1 MLKTLRPLLLTL
13 FFLQFA
19 SSQTTFNKPSEAYD
33 SSRRPLT
40 EWESAVE
47 SRTMPATPT
56 PPEEEV
62 RQRFGQL
69 CPLFSIQNE
78 SGEELYWLAK
88 LCEGD
93 HEKAL
98 AAIALYLSGSE
109 LTHAADARWLLATQQ
124 MRKTGNWE
132 SSWPTIKL
140 IAQQS
145 PVEEWFWRYRVA
157 IDDESDDNPKE
168 SLEWSKELYTILLA
182 RSKSDDPQLAPIS
195 LFYALIAG
203 SDLVHRYHLSADEPN
218 AAKVLAEMNG
228 LAQTLPDKVRGWPAE
243 LRWANL
249 EMQPA
254 PAIPVMEIL
263 GKKSSASLVQ
273 PGRVEVISFFFLA
286 CVPCRAELPALD
298 DLQKRYG
305 TQELLVAD
313 VTTMKANDSS
323 SEPDLEHSLEV
334 LRAKSAPDIS
344 MVITSD
350 ETPSTYGIAQ
360 FPVAAIVDKR
370 GRVRYIG
377 RTIDFENDDSAGK
390 LVHQLIEE

>member
-1 MLKTLRPLLLTL
+1 MMKTLRPLLLTV

-19 SSQTTFNKPSEAYD
+19 SAQTTFNKPSEAYE
-33 SSRRPLT
+33 SARRPLT
-40 EWESAVE
+40 EWKSAVE
-47 SRTMPATPT
+47 SRRIPATPT
-56 PPEEEV
+56 PPQEEV
-62 RQRFGQL
+62 RQRFKQL
-69 CPLFSIQNE
+69 CPLFSIKDE

-98 AAIALYLSGSE
+98 TAIALYLSGSE

-124 MRKTGNWE
+124 MQKTGSWE

-140 IAQQS
+140 IAQQD
-145 PVEEWFWRYRVA
+145 PVQEWFWHYRVA
-157 IDDESDDNPKE
+157 IDDESDDNPKT
-168 SLEWSKELYTILLA
+168 SLEWSKELYAILLA
-182 RSKSDDPQLAPIS
+182 RSKSDVPQLAPIS

-203 SDLVHRYHLSADEPN
+203 SDLVYRYHLSGDEPN

-228 LAQTLPDKVRGWPAE
+228 LAQTLPDKVWPPPE

-254 PAIPVMEIL
+254 PAIPVTKIL
-263 GKKSSASLVQ
+263 GKNSSASLVQ

-298 DLQKRYG
+298 DLQKRYE
-305 TQELLVAD
+305 TQKLLVAD

-323 SEPDLEHSLEV
+323 SPPDLEHSLEA

-350 ETPSTYGIAQ
+350 ETLSIYGIAQ
-360 FPVAAIVDKR
+360 FPVVAIVDKR

-377 RTIDFENDDSAGK
+377 QTFDFEDDDSAGK

>member
-1 MLKTLRPLLLTL
+1 MKTSRPLLLTV

-19 SSQTTFNKPSEAYD
+19 SAQTTFNKPSEAYE
-33 SSRRPLT
+33 SARRPLT

-47 SRTMPATPT
+47 SRTKPASPT
-56 PPEEEV
+56 APEEEV
-62 RQRFGQL
+62 RQRFRQL
-69 CPLFSIQNE
+69 CPLFSIQDE

-98 AAIALYLSGSE
+98 TAIALYLSGRK

-124 MRKTGNWE
+124 LRKTGNWE

-140 IAQQS
+140 IAQQD

-157 IDDESDDNPKE
+157 IDDESDDNPKK

-182 RSKSDDPQLAPIS
+182 RSKSDDPQLAPSS

-203 SDLVHRYHLSADEPN
+203 SDLVHRYHLSGDEPN
-218 AAKVLAEMNG
+218 TAKVLAEMNG
-228 LAQTLPDKVRGWPAE
+228 LAQTLPGRVRGGPSQ

-254 PAIPVMEIL
+254 PAIAVTKIL
-263 GKKSSASLVQ
+263 GKNSSASLVQ
-273 PGRVEVISFFFLA
+273 PGRVEVISFFFLGCA
-286 CVPCRAELPALD
+286 PCRAELPALD
-298 DLQKRYG
+298 DLQMRYG
-305 TQELLVAD
+305 TQKLLVAD

-323 SEPDLEHSLEV
+323 SQPDLEHSLEA
-334 LRAKSAPDIS
+334 LRAESAPDIS

-350 ETPSTYGIAQ
+350 ETPSIYSIAQ
-360 FPVAAIVDKR
+360 FPVVAIVDKR
-370 GRVRYIG
+370 GRVRYISE
-377 RTIDFENDDSAGK
+377 TIDFEDDDSAGK